1 MNDLLASAER
11 KAGAREPKTYE
22 TELDLPGP
30 VVGWNEG
37 WPRAGTPRARKSTR
51 PSHLALTRAEPT
63 PRATTTPK
71 RRRKWERTDRAFHGA
86 DSISNINLASAFEYA
101 YESELKKKVLTLFW
115 VCFSIVL
122 DVSGGF

>member
-1 MNDLLASAER
+1 MRHERHWASRLSSHVLNKLYEEKGKPTHQKR

-86 DSISNINLASAFEYA
+86 DSISNPGMVKLGM
-101 YESELKKKVLTLFW
+101 VLH
-115 VCFSIVL
+115 VV
-122 DVSGGF
+122 